1 MGDFFKDQ
9 IITYMG
15 NKRKFIPYI
24 NELVNFIENE
34 VGEKLT
40 IADGFSGSGVVSR
53 LFKTRAKTLY
63 VNDIS
68 GYSETLN
75 KCYLDTPSKSLCKEI
90 EKYINA
96 ANNFAD
102 NPSSSVDQWVSKHWA
117 PKNPNPEINER
128 VYFTY
133 ENGKRIDAYRTFIK
147 HSPERLQHYMLAPLL
162 TEVSKHNNT
171 NGQFSAFYKG
181 EDGVGKYGG
190 KKEIDV
196 ARITKKIT
204 IPYPLFSE
212 EPCEVF
218 VSKSDVKDWIRE
230 IPEVDL
236 VYYDP
241 PYNKHPYSIYYFLL
255 DIVNDWDLT
264 INIPDTYRGQPK
276 NWYKSPYN
284 SFKKAKQEFEFLI
297 KNTKSKFIM
306 VSYNNGGII
315 PLDDLNA
322 ILSKY
327 GKVTK
332 FPIDHKIYNRM
343 KGIASKKRKKQ
354 DVKVR
359 EFIWLVDC
367 R

>member
-90 EKYINA
+90 EKYITA

-117 PKNPNPEINER
+117 PKNPNPEIDER

-236 VYYDP
+236 VY
-241 PYNKHPYSIYYFLL
+241 
-255 DIVNDWDLT
+255 
-264 INIPDTYRGQPK
+264 
-276 NWYKSPYN
+276 
-284 SFKKAKQEFEFLI
+284 
-297 KNTKSKFIM
+297 
-306 VSYNNGGII
+306 
-315 PLDDLNA
+315 
-322 ILSKY
+322 
-327 GKVTK
+327 
-332 FPIDHKIYNRM
+332 
-343 KGIASKKRKKQ
+343 
-354 DVKVR
+354 
-359 EFIWLVDC
+359 
-367 R
+367 

>member
-1 MGDFFKDQ
+1 
-9 IITYMG
+9 
-15 NKRKFIPYI
+15 
-24 NELVNFIENE
+24 
-34 VGEKLT
+34 
-40 IADGFSGSGVVSR
+40 
-53 LFKTRAKTLY
+53 
-63 VNDIS
+63 
-68 GYSETLN
+68 
-75 KCYLDTPSKSLCKEI
+75 
-90 EKYINA
+90 
-96 ANNFAD
+96 
-102 NPSSSVDQWVSKHWA
+102 
-117 PKNPNPEINER
+117 
-128 VYFTY
+128 
-133 ENGKRIDAYRTFIK
+133 
-147 HSPERLQHYMLAPLL
+147 MLAPLL

-181 EDGVGKYGG
+181 EDGIGKYGG

-204 IPYPLFSE
+204 IPYPIFSE

-218 VSKSDVKDWIRE
+218 VSKSDVKDWVRE